1 MKKTWRGEDTFPPY
15 DGELKIVATFDGEV
29 KLARFIDDMW
39 IDENTMAWI
48 NVMYWMPI
56 PILPNE

>member
-1 MKKTWRGEDTFPPY
+1 
-15 DGELKIVATFDGEV
+15 
-29 KLARFIDDMW
+29 MW

-56 PILPNE
+56 PILPNEWK